1 MDVAKVVVD
10 YLRSVPAVTDIC
22 GDRIWT
28 LLPNTKTYPLL
39 LVRRAGG
46 SYRDVIP
53 WQQGAFVQLYALAD
67 RRADAQS
74 LASAAV
80 AAMANAKAATH
91 DGAVVTGVDFG
102 PIRDEHDPEM
112 NDGRP
117 RPGVSAFV
125 TVYIHPTPTPAP

>member
-10 YLRSVPAVTDIC
+10 YLRSVAAVTDIC

-28 LLPNTKTYPLL
+28 LLPNAKTYPLL

-46 SYRDVIP
+46 SYRDVVP
-53 WQQGAFVQLYALAD
+53 WQQAAFIQLYAMGD
-67 RRADAQS
+67 RRSDAQA
-74 LASAAV
+74 LSAA
-80 AAMANAKAATH
+80 ALTAMTTAKDARHA
-91 DGAVVTGVDFG
+91 GAVVTGVDLG
-102 PIRDEHDPEM
+102 TIRDEPDPEV

-125 TVYIHPTPTPAP
+125 TVYIHPAP